1 MKRIGMTL
9 AAAVVGGVLLTAG
22 QAGACE
28 GHHARKADAVP
39 VPVEPAREAAAR
51 TDPASTP
58 APEKKDGQ
66 GELHAAK
73 CRCGSAADCTCKKGT
88 CECPKCKKPRQDVV
102 PPLEAEGRAQE
113 PRKVRL
119 DASAGVFI

>member
-28 GHHARKADAVP
+28 GHHAQKADAVP
-39 VPVEPAREAAAR
+39 APVEPGKQEAATR
-51 TDPASTP
+51 TEP
-58 APEKKDGQ
+58 APAEAKKDGP
-66 GELHAAK
+66 GEMHAAK
-73 CRCGSAADCTCKKGT
+73 CRCGSAADCTCKKGS
-88 CECPKCKKPRQDVV
+88 CECPKCKKRHQDVV
-102 PPLEAEGRAQE
+102 PTLEAEGRAQE
-113 PRKVRL
+113 PREVRL

>member
-9 AAAVVGGVLLTAG
+9 AAVAVGGVLLTAG
-22 QAGACE
+22 ESGACE
-28 GHHARKADAVP
+28 AHRARKAEAVP
-39 VPVEPAREAAAR
+39 APVEPGRTEAAPTEA
-51 TDPASTP
+51 TSA
-58 APEKKDGQ
+58 KKDGA

-88 CECPKCKKPRQDVV
+88 CECPKCKKPRHDVV
-102 PPLEAEGRAQE
+102 PSLEAEGRARE
-113 PRKVRL
+113 VHEVRL

>member
-28 GHHARKADAVP
+28 GHHAQEAQAVP
-39 VPVEPAREAAAR
+39 APVEPGKQEAAR
-51 TDPASTP
+51 TEQAPAE
-58 APEKKDGQ
+58 AKKDGQ

-73 CRCGSAADCTCKKGT
+73 CSCGSAADCTCKKGS
-88 CECPKCKKPRQDVV
+88 CECPKCKKRHQDVV
-102 PPLEAEGRAQE
+102 PSLEAEGRAQQ
-113 PRKVRL
+113 PREVRL